1 MARTLQT
8 SGGMV
13 TETSPKQPSVFQNWI
28 SMIGVVL
35 SACALFAVLFLIA
48 LDLMAS
54 FENPYMGILTY
65 VVAPAFLTLGLL
77 LVAGGALWE
86 RKRRH
91 YLAPGEVPKYLRID
105 FNIPRHRNIFLIV
118 TTVTAIFLLLTAF
131 GSYQT
136 YHFTESV
143 QFCGKTCHG
152 VMHPEYTAYQNSPH
166 ARVAC
171 AECHIGQ
178 GAGWFV
184 KSKLSGSYQVYAV
197 LANKYPRPI
206 PTPISNLRP
215 AQETCEQCHWPQK
228 FFGNA
233 ERVNRHFLADTNNTP
248 WTIALLMKIGGGDP
262 THGPV
267 GGIHWHMNV
276 GNKVEYIASDESR
289 QKIPWI
295 RITDKDGKQTVFES
309 EDDKLK
315 PEQIAAA
322 APRRVDCVDC
332 HNRPAHN
339 YNPPGKMV
347 NIAMATGRISTNLP
361 NIKKLAVEAL
371 TTEYATTDEA
381 MKKIAEKVPAEVAPE
396 VQKIYRQNFFPEMK
410 VTWRAYPNN
419 IGHTIFPGCYR
430 CHDGKHKSADGKV
443 ITHDCNA
450 CHTIIAQGSG
460 EKLANISPKG
470 LEFEH
475 PVDIGDLWKEMNC
488 ADCHTG
494 GLTQ

>member
-1 MARTLQT
+1 MTAPERPQD
-8 SGGMV
+8 SSAP
-13 TETSPKQPSVFQNWI
+13 ERAPSVFQNWI
-28 SMIGVVL
+28 SLVGVVL
-35 SACALFAVLFLIA
+35 AACALLAVLFLVA
-48 LDLMAS
+48 MDFLRG

-65 VVAPAFLTLGLL
+65 IVAPTFLTLGLL
-77 LVAGGALWE
+77 LVAAGALWE

-91 YLAPGEVPKYLRID
+91 HLAPGVVPRYLRID
-105 FNIPRHRNIFLIV
+105 FNIPHHRNMFLGVSIV
-118 TTVTAIFLLLTAF
+118 TVVFLMITAF

-143 QFCGKTCHG
+143 QFCGLTCHG

-171 AECHIGQ
+171 AECHIGE
-178 GAGWFV
+178 GASWFV
-184 KSKLSGSYQVYAV
+184 KSKLSGSYQVYATV
-197 LANKYPRPI
+197 ADKYPRPI

-215 AQETCEQCHWPQK
+215 AQETCEHCHWPQK
-228 FFGNA
+228 FYGNA
-233 ERVNRHFLADTNNTP
+233 ARVNRHFLADTNNTP
-248 WTIALLMKIGGGDP
+248 WTITLLMKIGGGDP
-262 THGPV
+262 THGPP
-267 GGIHWHMNV
+267 GGIHWHMNIN
-276 GNKVEYIASDESR
+276 NKVEYIASDATR
-289 QKIPWI
+289 QKIPWV
-295 RITDKDGKQTVFES
+295 RITDKNGQQTVFES

-322 APRRVDCVDC
+322 TPRRVDCIDC

-339 YNPPGKMV
+339 YNAPSRAV
-347 NIAMATGRISTNLP
+347 NVAMFTGRISTNIP

-371 TTEYATTDEA
+371 TAEYATTDEA
-381 MKKIAEKVPAEVAPE
+381 MKKIAEKVPAEAVGE
-396 VQKIYRQNFFPEMK
+396 VQKIYRQSFFPDMK
-410 VTWRAYPNN
+410 VNWRAYPNN

-450 CHTIIAQGSG
+450 CHTIIAQGNG
-460 EKLANISPKG
+460 EKLATISVNG

-475 PVDIGDLWKEMNC
+475 PVDIGDLWKDMNC
-488 ADCHTG
+488 AECHNG